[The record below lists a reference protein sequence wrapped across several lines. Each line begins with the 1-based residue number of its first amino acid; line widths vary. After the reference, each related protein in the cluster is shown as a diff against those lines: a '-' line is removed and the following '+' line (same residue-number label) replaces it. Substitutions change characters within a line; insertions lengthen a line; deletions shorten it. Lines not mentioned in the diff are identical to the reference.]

1 MVRGAVAEREGAVGI
16 RKAIVVG
23 VLAGLIMGV
32 FLFVVGGVASRVV
45 YGPQMA
51 PEGKF
56 DPEQLNAWYFI
67 WTKLVMG
74 VFFGVLFALIYEALP
89 LSRRISSV
97 LGGLKYAFWL
107 WVVVYLWGLSHP
119 LMYETL
125 DVRNQVFWL
134 IYTLGGFVG
143 YGLAF
148 GQAYKRHALSAP

>member
-1 MVRGAVAEREGAVGI
+1 MGFW
-16 RKAIVVG
+16 KATLIG
-23 VLAGLIMGV
+23 VLAGLVMGV
-32 FLFVVGGVASRVV
+32 SLFVVGGVASRVV

-56 DPEQLNAWYFI
+56 EPEQLNALYFI
-67 WTKLVMG
+67 WTKLVIG
-74 VFFGVLFALIYEALP
+74 VFFGVLFSLLYRALP
-89 LSRRISSV
+89 LSRRISSATD
-97 LGGLKYAFWL
+97 GLKYAFWL

-119 LMYETL
+119 LMYESPL

-148 GQAYKRHALSAP
+148 GQAHKRHARSAA